1 MARKAILKQQEE
13 LPMKYGMLSLGLILA
28 TACMS
33 SQASTQASQ
42 VTAKASSQYAKT
54 KYPIVFSHGM
64 AGFIRIGTDQFGM
77 DYWYQILPDLARN
90 GANVW
95 ATRVSPFNSSEVRGE
110 QLLQQVQEITAI
122 TGAKKVNLIGH
133 SHGGPTIRYV
143 AGVAPQYVASL
154 TGIGA
159 PHKGSPV
166 ADLIL
171 AAEGTIIENPLVGTV
186 NFVSKAI
193 TWAQGLDPKS
203 FPHDAL
209 AGGKSL
215 TLAGSAAFNQKF
227 PLGMPTTACGEGKAV
242 DGGIYNYTFTGTGT
256 VTNLLDPDSALKVT
270 SLLIDKGKNNDGLVS
285 QCSARFGKTIRDNYN
300 WNHLDEVNMVLGLKN
315 VFAPDPVDVYR
326 QHANRLKL
334 QGL

>member
-1 MARKAILKQQEE
+1 M
-13 LPMKYGMLSLGLILA
+13 MKYGVLTTGLLMA
-28 TACMS
+28 AACFTAH
-33 SQASTQASQ
+33 ASTQASQ

-64 AGFIRIGTDQFGM
+64 AGFIRVGTEQFGL

-95 ATRVSPFNSSEVRGE
+95 ATRVSPFNSSEIRGE
-110 QLLQQVQEITAI
+110 QLLEQVKEIAAI
-122 TGAKKVNLIGH
+122 TGADKVNLIGH

-143 AGVAPQYVASL
+143 AGSEPKLVASL
-154 TGIGA
+154 TTVGA

-171 AAEGTIIENPLVGTV
+171 KAEGTAIEAPLVGTI
-186 NFVSKAI
+186 NLVSKAI
-193 TWAQGLDPKS
+193 TWAQGLDPNS
-203 FPHDAL
+203 YPHDSL
-209 AGGKSL
+209 AGGSSL
-215 TLAGSAAFNQKF
+215 TALGSANFNQRY
-227 PLGMPTTACGEGKAV
+227 PIGMPTTTCGEGAYQQK
-242 DGGIYNYTFTGTGT
+242 GIYNYSFTGVGQ
-256 VTNLLDPDSALKVT
+256 VTNPLDPDSALKVT
-270 SLLIDKGKNNDGLVS
+270 ALLIDGGKENDGLVS
-285 QCSARFGKTIRDNYN
+285 RCSAKFGKTIRDNYN
-300 WNHLDEVNMVLGLKN
+300 WNHLDEVNQLLGLKN

>member
-1 MARKAILKQQEE
+1 M
-13 LPMKYGMLSLGLILA
+13 MKYGVLTAGLLMAA
-28 TACMS
+28 TCFTAH
-33 SQASTQASQ
+33 ASTQASQ

-64 AGFIRIGTDQFGM
+64 AGFIQVGTDQFGL

-95 ATRVSPFNSSEVRGE
+95 ATRVSPFNSSEIRGE
-110 QLLQQVQEITAI
+110 QLLEQVKEIAAI
-122 TGAKKVNLIGH
+122 TGADKVNLIGH

-143 AGVAPQYVASL
+143 AGSEPKLVASL
-154 TGIGA
+154 TTVGA

-171 AAEGTIIENPLVGTV
+171 KAEGTAIEAPLLGTI
-186 NFVSKAI
+186 NLVSKAI
-193 TWAQGLDPKS
+193 TWAQGLDPNS
-203 FPHDAL
+203 YPHDSL
-209 AGGKSL
+209 AGGSSL
-215 TLAGSAAFNQKF
+215 TLAGSAKFNQKY
-227 PLGMPTTACGEGKAV
+227 PIGMPSTACGEGAYSWKHA
-242 DGGIYNYTFTGTGT
+242 DGQIYNYSFTGVGQ

-270 SLLIDKGKNNDGLVS
+270 ALLIDGGKENDGLVS
-285 QCSARFGKTIRDNYN
+285 RCSAKFGKTIRDNYN

-315 VFAPDPVDVYR
+315 LFAPDPVDVYR

>member
-1 MARKAILKQQEE
+1 M
-13 LPMKYGMLSLGLILA
+13 MKYGVLTAGLLMAA
-28 TACMS
+28 TCFTAH
-33 SQASTQASQ
+33 ASTQASQ

-64 AGFIRIGTDQFGM
+64 AGFIQVGTDQFGL

-95 ATRVSPFNSSEVRGE
+95 ATRVSPFNSSEIRGE
-110 QLLQQVQEITAI
+110 QLLEQVKEIAAI
-122 TGAKKVNLIGH
+122 TGADKVNLIGH

-143 AGVAPQYVASL
+143 AGSEPKLVASL
-154 TGIGA
+154 TTVGA

-171 AAEGTIIENPLVGTV
+171 KAEGTAIEAPLLGTI
-186 NFVSKAI
+186 NLVSKAI
-193 TWAQGLDPKS
+193 TWAQGLDPNS
-203 FPHDAL
+203 FPHDSL
-209 AGGKSL
+209 AGGSSL
-215 TLAGSAAFNQKF
+215 TLAGSAKFNQKY
-227 PLGMPTTACGEGKAV
+227 PIGMPSTACGEGTYSWKHA
-242 DGGIYNYTFTGTGT
+242 DGQIYNYSFTGVGQ

-270 SLLIDKGKNNDGLVS
+270 ALLIDGGKENDGLVS
-285 QCSARFGKTIRDNYN
+285 RCSAKFGKTIRDNYN

-315 VFAPDPVDVYR
+315 LFAPDSVDVYR

>member
-1 MARKAILKQQEE
+1 
-13 LPMKYGMLSLGLILA
+13 MKYGLLSLGLVMA
-28 TACMS
+28 TAAMS
-33 SQASTQASQ
+33 TQAETQASQ
-42 VTAKASSQYAKT
+42 VTAKSTSTYAKT
-54 KYPIVFSHGM
+54 KYPIVFAHGM
-64 AGFIRIGTDQFGM
+64 AGFIKIGTDQFGL

-95 ATRVSPFNSSEVRGE
+95 ATRVSPFNSSEIRGE
-110 QLLQQVQEITAI
+110 QLLQQVEEIRAL
-122 TGAKKVNLIGH
+122 TGADKVNLIGH

-154 TGIGA
+154 TGVGA

-171 AAEGTIIENPLVGTV
+171 AAEGTPIENPLVGAV

-209 AGGKSL
+209 AGGRSL
-215 TLAGSAAFNQKF
+215 TIAGSAQFNAQF

-242 DGGIYNYTFTGTGT
+242 DQGIYNYTFGGVGT
-256 VTNLLDPDSALKVT
+256 VTNILDPDSALKVT
-270 SLLIDKGKNNDGLVS
+270 SLLIDNGKDNDGLVS
-285 QCSARFGKTIRDNYN
+285 KCSARFGKTIRDDYN
-300 WNHLDEVNMVLGLKN
+300 WNHLDEVNMVLGLKSI
-315 VFAPDPVDVYR
+315 FAPDPVDVYR